1 MDKNNSPK
9 VSILK
14 KRIMK
19 EKLISHRIQLSYFE
33 KKRIMK
39 EKPIPHKNNIL
50 IKKRI
55 MKKIISS

>member
-19 EKLISHRIQLSYFE
+19 EK
-33 KKRIMK
+33 
-39 EKPIPHKNNIL
+39 PIPHKNNIL
-50 IKKRI
+50 IKKEL
-55 MKKIISS
+55 

>member
-1 MDKNNSPK
+1 
-9 VSILK
+9 
-14 KRIMK
+14 MK

-50 IKKRI
+50 IKKEL
-55 MKKIISS
+55 

>member
-19 EKLISHRIQLSYFE
+19 EKLISHRIQLIYFE

-50 IKKRI
+50 IKKEL
-55 MKKIISS
+55 